1 MKANTILING
11 FKKSKHNAYENDM
24 TLGGTKI
31 KALILISIVALSAF
45 YSYFNFSLYN
55 KTHTIFMGGAVIIG
69 MITALM
75 TSFIPLLAPVTSPL
89 YAVSEGVVLG
99 VVSQLVNQRY
109 PGVVFPAIL
118 LTIAISITML
128 LIYRSVPGLGARI
141 SNFVIIATLSIG
153 MLYLLT
159 FVLALFGVNIPY
171 IHSNGPIGIAFTA
184 IVLIIAALNLIV
196 DFEFINQNVS
206 TGAPKY
212 MEWYAAFGLTVTL
225 IWIYLKV
232 LELITKI
239 MGKKD

>member
-1 MKANTILING
+1 MKANTVLING
-11 FKKSKHNAYENDM
+11 FKKTKHNAYDNDM

-31 KALILISIVALSAF
+31 KALILVILVALSAF
-45 YSYFNFSLYN
+45 YSYFNFSLYS
-55 KTHTIFMGGAVIIG
+55 KTHIIFMGIAVVIG

-75 TSFIPLLAPVTSPL
+75 TSFIPLLAPITSPL

-128 LIYRSVPGLGARI
+128 LIYRAVPGIGARI
-141 SNFVIIATLSIG
+141 SKFVIIATLSIG
-153 MLYLLT
+153 MIYLLT
-159 FVLALFGVNIPY
+159 FVLALFGVSIPY

-196 DFEFINQNVS
+196 DFEFINQSVR

-225 IWIYLKV
+225 VWIYLKV

-239 MGKKD
+239 IGKED